1 MRPTGQIAARREVS
15 RKSKPC
21 LQFLQNVL
29 TAVDGGGAADVH
41 SISQP
46 SAQGLL
52 ADRRASTGQ
61 LATVYSG
68 TSQHQQ
74 QVQGAGAF
82 GAVRL
87 HAATS
92 SQHQYHPA
100 SSLGVVHEGAVVAAQ
115 QSYPSL
121 NAHMQNGGYGQL
133 PSANIQGHVSGVQMT
148 RPNDAS

>member
-1 MRPTGQIAARREVS
+1 MQ
-15 RKSKPC
+15 
-21 LQFLQNVL
+21 QQQQ
-29 TAVDGGGAADVH
+29 AVDGAGAADVH
-41 SISQP
+41 SIAQP

-68 TSQHQQ
+68 TSQHQ

-121 NAHMQNGGYGQL
+121 NAHMQNGCYGQL